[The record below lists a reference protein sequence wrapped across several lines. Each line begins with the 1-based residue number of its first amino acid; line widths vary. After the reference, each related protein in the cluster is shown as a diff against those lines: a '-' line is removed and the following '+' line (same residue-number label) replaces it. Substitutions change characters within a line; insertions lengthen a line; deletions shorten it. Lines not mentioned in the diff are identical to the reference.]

1 MTSVDRFYRRIS
13 ARKGFVMVK
22 VMKMTSDSEQG
33 RKPMRFFRHGVIGMV
48 CLVIGLLVL
57 WQPLPTQAQGAAPAP
72 GKPALYEFGAG
83 YCVSCKDME
92 KVMAELT
99 ATHSDQV
106 EFRMVYVDKEKP
118 LFEQYKI
125 MLIPTQVFLDA
136 SGKEV
141 DRHIGALTKE
151 EVLKKLKELKFI
163 R

>member
-1 MTSVDRFYRRIS
+1 
-13 ARKGFVMVK
+13 
-22 VMKMTSDSEQG
+22 MKFLRG
-33 RKPMRFFRHGVIGMV
+33 AFIGWF
-48 CLVIGLLVL
+48 CLVVGFLVV
-57 WQPLPTQAQGAAPAP
+57 WQPLPTQAQGAVPAT

-83 YCVSCKDME
+83 YCVSCKEMA
-92 KVMAELT
+92 KIMAELT
-99 ATHSDQV
+99 TSHSDQV

-125 MLIPTQVFLDA
+125 MLIPTQVFLDT

>member
-1 MTSVDRFYRRIS
+1 
-13 ARKGFVMVK
+13 
-22 VMKMTSDSEQG
+22 
-33 RKPMRFFRHGVIGMV
+33 MRFFRHGVIGMV

>member
-1 MTSVDRFYRRIS
+1 M
-13 ARKGFVMVK
+13 G
-22 VMKMTSDSEQG
+22 
-33 RKPMRFFRHGVIGMV
+33 FFRHS
-48 CLVIGLLVL
+48 VIGLTCLAIGFLVV

-92 KVMAELT
+92 KVMAELKT
-99 ATHSDQV
+99 THSDQV

-136 SGKEV
+136 QGKEV
-141 DRHIGALTKE
+141 DRHIGPLTKE
-151 EVLKKLKELKFI
+151 EVLKKLKELKLI
-163 R
+163 K

>member
-1 MTSVDRFYRRIS
+1 
-13 ARKGFVMVK
+13 
-22 VMKMTSDSEQG
+22 MK
-33 RKPMRFFRHGVIGMV
+33 FWRHAVVGLV
-48 CLVIGLLVL
+48 CLLMGFLVVG
-57 WQPLPTQAQGAAPAP
+57 QALPAQAQGAASAT

-83 YCVSCKDME
+83 YCFSCKEMT
-92 KVMAELT
+92 KIMAELT
-99 ATHSDQV
+99 KSHSDQV

-141 DRHIGALTKE
+141 DRHIGALSKE
-151 EVLKKLKELKFI
+151 DVLKKLKELKFI

>member
-1 MTSVDRFYRRIS
+1 M
-13 ARKGFVMVK
+13 G
-22 VMKMTSDSEQG
+22 
-33 RKPMRFFRHGVIGMV
+33 FFRHSVIGLT
-48 CLVIGLLVL
+48 CLAIGLLVV

-92 KVMAELT
+92 KVMAELKT
-99 ATHSDQV
+99 THSDQV

-136 SGKEV
+136 QGKEV
-141 DRHIGALTKE
+141 DRHIGPLTKE
-151 EVLKKLKELKFI
+151 EVLKKLKELKLI
-163 R
+163 K

>member
-1 MTSVDRFYRRIS
+1 MNKTCRIIVLLFLGGIFLSFSPLQSV
-13 ARKGFVMVK
+13 AEG
-22 VMKMTSDSEQG
+22 SEVP
-33 RKPMRFFRHGVIGMV
+33 K
-48 CLVIGLLVL
+48 
-57 WQPLPTQAQGAAPAP
+57 

-83 YCVSCKDME
+83 YCVSCKEMA

-99 ATHSDQV
+99 KSHSDQV

-151 EVLKKLKELKFI
+151 DVLKKLKELKFI

>member
-1 MTSVDRFYRRIS
+1 
-13 ARKGFVMVK
+13 
-22 VMKMTSDSEQG
+22 MK
-33 RKPMRFFRHGVIGMV
+33 FLRHYVVGGV
-48 CLVIGLLVL
+48 CLVMGFLVV
-57 WQPLPTQAQGAAPAP
+57 WQPLPTQAQVSAPAK

-83 YCVSCKDME
+83 YCVSCKEMA
-92 KVMAELT
+92 KIMAELT
-99 ATHSDQV
+99 TSHSDQV

>member
-1 MTSVDRFYRRIS
+1 
-13 ARKGFVMVK
+13 
-22 VMKMTSDSEQG
+22 MK
-33 RKPMRFFRHGVIGMV
+33 FWRHAVFGLV
-48 CLVIGLLVL
+48 CLAMGFLVVG
-57 WQPLPTQAQGAAPAP
+57 QALPTQAQGAAPAK
-72 GKPALYEFGAG
+72 GKPALYEFGAD
-83 YCVSCKDME
+83 YCVSCKEMA
-92 KVMAELT
+92 KIMAELT
-99 ATHSDQV
+99 KSHSDQV

-151 EVLKKLKELKFI
+151 AVLEKLKELKFI